1 MFTFFLIALV
11 LSVLSVS
18 LAILVVFTNMLKL
31 DRLPR
36 LLMAFSV
43 FGNVCAMYASIN
55 SILDLPITSYIMV
68 EAFFFC
74 VLVICIYTVIREIVQ
89 QFPILIKLA
98 VLKSNGLLV
107 ILLTSIGTV
116 MTHMFLFFVSL
127 ASVCRDNVYILK
139 VIAKSVVMWS
149 IIMACTIGMMT

>member
-43 FGNVCAMYASIN
+43 FGNVCAMCASIN

-74 VLVICIYTVIREIVQ
+74 VLVICIYTVIR
-89 QFPILIKLA
+89 
-98 VLKSNGLLV
+98 LLV

-116 MTHMFLFFVSL
+116 IVLDAYFNVPTSL
-127 ASVCRDNVYILK
+127 VVDASVGEERD
-139 VIAKSVVMWS
+139 
-149 IIMACTIGMMT
+149 GQQ